1 MNSKTGSRLIASI
14 LCANMFLMNTPF
26 GVLASEI
33 SGYNQTSGTYNIEAA
48 KVSGSTGFRHYE
60 KFNLSRN
67 DVANLVYK
75 DYSKFVNLVNQQ
87 IEING
92 LVQTMKDGSFYNGHA
107 IFVSPNGMVIGA
119 SGVLNVG
126 SLSVLTPSLSK
137 YNDFKS
143 SYESGNLS
151 SYEYDAASYKGLIS
165 DSQGNIIINGKI
177 LARDEVNLYGS
188 DIKIG
193 DGSNRA
199 GIIAGANNG
208 SAYESADSA
217 RAAFDSLVSNN
228 ITDTNGFSL
237 SDGKIQI
244 VANSESGFIDEGGDV
259 TSKVEIKKADLGANK
274 IDISSKAE
282 VDRQERIDL
291 ASAKIDVED
300 STLTGDTISIIAEA
314 NQKKEFDI
322 ANPIDD
328 GQFVISILDDIFDG
342 DAPNVTSLWG
352 VAGKAVADVT
362 IKNSTI
368 NALKATSSDAEN
380 PDLSVLIHAEAS
392 SDTSENANFLTP
404 AIIDLIKND
413 EAHISEY
420 FSTGTYNGFEGA
432 RSSAT
437 VTFEKSTINANASDA
452 KNVEISTAASSNLDA
467 NNRVLAFMMPIG
479 MYATGTE
486 TVSKAIVK
494 GSTLN
499 VTKGD
504 VDVVAVSTNENA
516 VNLTNESLVN
526 ILVEDEQ
533 LYMLLNNTNKT
544 ETDALII
551 AADDGTKSVVNSKN
565 LTVLATNLSNIE
577 SEVGMTS
584 KANKNGATT
593 GNTGISVVGILNRS
607 DNKVTAKIADSN
619 ITTQEDTSV
628 IAQSLNVTKN
638 TAEAAISDQGTS
650 APKTFDQNTKKK
662 LKDIQKKY
670 LNKNIF
676 DMIKGRNDMV
686 PEQSASLEAGGALV
700 WSNTNNTTNAIIE
713 NSDVKA
719 ADAKV
724 QANTVDLVVNSTDSD
739 ASDTNGEGNNG
750 IGIAVIVNQENNTS
764 HANIKNST
772 VSADSVFVDATTE
785 IPMNQGKLTFGIKLP
800 FKICGEENLQFGT
813 KFSSEANGKWD
824 LSFVRPNPTLE
835 GNEPKFEVTG
845 LAEQSI
851 TSTYSGL
858 KPKLRFGGLFNNFA
872 HSESKGD
879 TVGVSGAVVY
889 NDVVNNTTAE
899 ITDGSTITIKS
910 AKEDD
915 AQGNLVVNAVNSV
928 IGYNAAG
935 MVEFLIGLIN
945 NQIPGQPDDGYVP
958 NAEAGTFGLGTNFL
972 WNNYTNNATA
982 KIDNSSVSAEKG
994 DVNVNSA
1001 TEQSYITLI
1010 MTGGKSSAVGIDG
1023 SISVQKIKGDTLAVI
1038 SNVDGENSISAN
1050 NISINAGKAQIRTTG
1065 GKVER
1070 YDESNLAKW
1079 KVQDSSAEGDDKYVR
1094 DAKDAITNI
1103 IAQGGWS
1110 SQDKTIHNTVQTSS
1124 FGISVGTSVGVSDVD
1139 RSVKAK
1145 IENSKVTS
1153 TGDTTVNAETY
1164 NQKVDVEV
1172 AAAFS
1177 GGVSQEEN
1185 DDVQNAVNNAQDP
1198 QDAEDDNIF
1207 GNLFDN
1213 EDEYMRNPVGNAL
1226 AAIQGQFN
1234 LSLAGAVDVS
1244 TDNTKV
1250 EALISNNST
1259 IDAGGTLT
1267 LNADRESKNVN
1278 IGGGLGKSRKV
1289 GAGAA
1294 VNYYKQEG
1302 HVKSFIDGSTV
1313 TFSGD
1318 SPELKIDANNKNWI
1332 LDIAIGAGIAT
1343 SAAEQDAGFESAIGG
1358 SASFNTLKPNIEAY
1372 INGSTISIA
1381 QDGSGNI
1388 KTTINAKNDID
1399 VYNIA
1404 GGGTYLS
1411 GATSGLSAGAAVNY
1425 NNVKNTIST
1434 YIKDSTLND
1443 IGKLTMLSDADNNL
1457 NSFAVA
1463 GSIVTGTQ
1471 GFSLAFDGSVDVDY
1485 VHDTISS
1492 KVINSTITAAD
1503 DIEVKANSKSEN
1515 LAVAGSIDFTTAQ
1528 SGAGVNGDVVVNV
1541 FRNNITAEIDK
1552 NSNILKSKDIN
1563 VSATSTEKS
1572 NVIPVGASVATNSQ
1586 FLMAAAN
1593 VGINVIDN
1601 SVKAHV
1607 SGNIGVDIED
1617 DEATNINNLKVVA
1630 FDETT
1635 LYSRGGTLALASADS
1650 IANIAGSVNVDK
1662 INKTVEAKIIDADI
1676 KSAGEVE
1683 VLANSINSLGGTP
1696 NSQGEY
1702 TRDDVTTDAY
1712 KEKMLKKN
1720 DDGEYDDLKLGNSF
1734 QNWNMF
1740 YNLSAGAH
1748 LSASGAGIGKVI
1760 ENNIRAEINNS
1771 KITADD
1777 LSILAKDYSVKNII
1791 AGSIGASSKAA
1802 AGLQAI
1808 YTRDN
1813 STTEAIIAG
1822 GSNLSIDNKIEML
1835 ANNVKDSHEILI
1847 AGSGAGNGVINAN
1860 VVLNNIT
1867 DKTIAK
1873 IDNLSSE
1880 NVISAE
1886 QININ
1891 SNEDVNQSHI
1901 IVTAG
1906 GAKGL
1911 ALSISPTINNYDMT
1925 TEAVISNTTI
1935 RNSSVDMDAQS
1946 KLDTLDISVGVAG
1959 VGQGIAGTGIAIKN
1973 NYTNTVKS
1981 YIDNA
1986 TINTTKSIDIDANSI
2001 INSNNWIAS
2010 VSVAGQGIS
2019 IVTNVLL
2026 NNVLSTVE
2034 SGIKNSIIENAGTI
2048 TINTNKNKKDDIRN
2062 KAIGLGA
2069 TNEGASAL
2077 VNVVQNIYEN
2087 TVHSYVDN
2095 TSSTAVD
2102 ALAVNSNSDRYI
2114 ENINLGLS
2122 FAGFGASLLANA
2134 LVNQIDSTTRSTANV
2149 QDKTLNISNALV
2161 LDAKDNT
2168 TAYNT
2173 MGMINGAGA
2182 GAAAGANINL
2192 YYANNLAVA
2201 EVKSS
2206 ESGQIN
2212 AGSSNIHS
2220 AIVNGLDNSN
2230 IGISIGGFGA
2240 IAGDVAIIKLG
2251 KRTST
2256 YSSGEQE
2263 SKINDAVNYTKD
2275 KYDKITANDADN
2287 VKNLYTPT
2295 SSPADIKTGAIASV
2309 NGNLKTTNDTTIKA
2323 ESKLKGLGSDEKL
2336 TLTNVNVNAGL
2347 GVVGVGV
2354 KNTQLA
2360 NNTLA
2365 EISGGRIETE
2375 NGKVSVNAESKSNV
2389 EIKNVKVEVSGLTIS
2404 GGSAIYNNSSETV
2417 AQIKDATLNTAGDI
2431 DVVSNSISTSKLDS
2445 TNVVVTL
2452 GGIASVDLAEAT
2464 DTNKSVAL
2472 ITGNTNID
2480 SIGKLNVHSTVN
2492 TDLSS
2497 VKSTV
2502 TVAGANIVGVSKNE
2516 VTANTIGKAIIENV
2530 NGTISTNGLDIIT
2543 DYDKMQVLS
2552 KANVTSVKL
2561 GDVASIDSSGAY
2573 MNADFK
2579 SGIDSLTGLIIN
2591 NTGTTN
2597 IITAKDNGNE
2607 GIVAKS
2613 EINNV
2618 HVSLQGFVAST
2629 SAKSE
2634 NTATSTTVL
2643 KVKDHN
2649 ANNLNVNSYLNSSA
2663 VSNAGSVKATVGI
2676 GVNTVSVD
2684 ANDTSTLNMNISGDN
2699 DITQNAMI
2707 NATHNSKVNSD
2718 MSAFNFS
2725 GIIGGGQR
2733 IRINSEDNANTTGN
2747 IGGDFN
2753 ANSTNI
2759 NFNTTR
2765 SSVLNKSSG
2774 SGGGVINVNDTKA
2787 TNKLTGSSTLTIDGM
2802 TSNTDI
2808 GINNLVVK
2816 NTSTNTMDV
2825 TSSNGSGGLI
2835 NVSQDKIENEFNT
2848 TTTTNINN
2856 SDINSDKDVK
2866 FEVSNNAIVKD
2877 TASMG
2882 AGGFVA
2888 VADNEANNTYTSN
2901 AKLSLNKTTINA
2913 ENINL
2918 KSSADVRNAQ
2928 NTIVDYAGG
2937 AGGFVAEN
2945 EMRLT
2950 NTINQTSEIEIKE
2963 SKLNATKDIKLNA
2976 LTSSAFKQRT
2986 DTTVGGF
2993 VAIPRS
2999 KNWLTVT
3006 NSNTIAIDA
3015 LSKLVASDELEVSFD
3030 SNNELEA
3037 RAISEAHHFGFK
3049 DPVSESYL
3057 TLTINNNLQ
3066 NNGSLQ
3072 AGNLVDINF
3081 MKDSTNN
3088 LTQYAYSEAHAAIP
3102 TTTEDGAINKN
3113 INNTLNVESGA
3124 DITSGKDVE
3133 ISYSVGKGTEDSL
3146 IAWKTIC
3153 YALFGIPISDSGSHR
3168 NSHVNH
3174 TPILKDNGKII
3185 AGQGNNKYMKINRD
3199 GSVDKETLKGFYDDD
3214 YILSD
3219 GETVSGEIIK
3229 QRTLD
3234 SIKIE
3239 IDNIQESINENNQ
3252 TIVSINNSLDA
3263 LNDRKQEVQDKIDE
3277 INDLINNGAI
3287 LTDDTL
3293 DGQGNSNFNTIV
3305 QNDIKAQ
3312 IKSRIVDDSDSTKIT
3327 ESQYNTIM
3335 TDYDAELSAIET
3347 QNRAIAAYNT
3357 EHVNEPQEYIEQPTI
3372 FEFLNDNNYGL
3383 SDEQKQTIAD
3393 GYDAVKVNLSTAT
3406 KTGFA
3411 VYQNGTNK
3419 YVAVSNP
3426 SGTGVNQTCKEI
3438 TDFNTAIENLDKQ
3451 IEPYEE
3457 KKVAILE
3464 SLAVLNADRIKLQ
3477 TDYDNTYATN
3487 PSEYEQRNGD
3497 YSITFNDITPK
3508 GAHITVDGAFNHHIN
3523 GSGIFSVASNG
3534 LKIDNYSTRTMVF
3547 NDLNIDSAINQS
3559 GLIIGGKNHGE
3570 FADKNQVVSGIDAY
3584 MYINNIIG
3592 HKSFENLPTSGVH
3605 YKSGGDDISGITI
3618 NNYYDINHP
3627 FASTFNIPKPK
3638 TASQIY
3644 IIGDI
3649 NTANELNIWNESG
3662 GILIANNTG
3671 INASSMSLISTNSSI
3686 GFLIY
3691 NENNTT
3697 PITIKTND
3705 YIFAKDG
3712 FAILT
3717 NKPVN
3722 INGTIETG
3730 YSNRSIT
3737 ITEDMIKPENLVY
3750 DPTSDETN
3758 MIDLGGYNV
3767 SPYLNDT
3774 NNIKAIYQD
3783 GQIYLYNIPD
3793 TKQSAGVSLSDT
3805 GVTLS
3810 GQIKIANGLQN
3821 ITINNETNAQLNIAD
3836 ISNNQFDGY
3845 MTPKN
3850 VNIKDDGKITV
3861 NTVDHATTNIT
3872 SNGKLSLN
3880 GVITNSIT
3888 TNYHDFPRE
3897 KGILNITAN
3906 NGLEVKQQKILLDNV
3921 LTLADSIFAH
3931 GKTNITLNDGL
3942 GDINGNITTTGEL
3955 NILNKGSEALNLNG
3969 DIKNDASRNVYPETL
3984 ISEGLINI
3992 SSENAGILNIKGDI
4006 EETEGRINIQNN
4018 GQTNIS
4024 DVSITDEKGDITIT
4038 SAGLNAMLDSEI
4050 STAEGNIEIT
4060 NNTNALKLYG
4070 DIKDQKGNISI
4081 KNNGSSSVIGGYI
4094 IDEQGD
4100 LSIVNTNG
4108 DMTISSEISHNYL
4121 NQNSEG
4127 MISIVNQPAGG
4138 KLDIQSA
4145 IQTWGTG
4152 KTEHNTSTGEDTTTA
4167 ILIDNQSTTNG
4178 LNISNAVSARVG
4190 DIIIKNAINDLN
4202 VSGMVSNFENGNI
4215 SITSQGKTSI
4225 SDTISANEG
4234 NIGIKTVGLSTTAA
4248 SIIRDNKGNITIEN
4262 VPYYD
4267 AVTDT
4272 STYNEM
4278 NLAGNIE
4285 DSDGNIQIDSYYDA
4299 VISGHITDEKG
4310 YVIIRNMGGEMTV
4323 SGDID
4328 LNRSNN
4334 DEEGFISIGSL
4345 SSGKKLDITGNII
4358 NWGEG
4363 HTSQSGTNAI
4373 NVINSASSSE
4383 GVNISGTLSAKMGN
4397 IDIENEY
4404 GKLTTTSDASISNT
4418 EKGSINIINTGKE
4431 GAEIRGD
4438 ILATDGNIG
4447 ITNTKNNLLINA
4459 AITEKKGNIN
4469 ITNTGKALT
4478 YLGDTVNESGDTKV
4492 VNNGTGIA
4500 QIGADINNN
4509 GNVTIN
4515 NNRGENLVF
4524 NGEINN
4530 FGNTS
4535 ITNNNGFTHIY
4546 GNITNE
4552 HGSTIIKN
4560 EGEFTEITS
4569 KINND
4574 TGSIGISNKNGHLK
4588 ITDTAEI
4595 NNTSN
4600 RENSNITIVNLG
4612 ETASGNLMIDGNINS
4627 FDKGYID
4634 IVNNGAE
4641 ANLTGDIFAKDGDI
4655 GITNSNAGKLSFT
4668 GNIVDY
4674 KGDVSILN
4682 NSDDGAE
4689 IGGTVLDEQGDIEI
4703 INNGGDLKV
4712 TSEITHNYL
4721 NRDAQ
4726 GMISI
4731 TNSSNAGKVEIDTAV
4746 IATDGA
4752 GKTENG
4758 KTTAILIDNQS
4769 SDYGMSLN
4777 STISARLGDIIIKNA
4792 NEDLSTAGII
4802 SNYEQGNINITNS
4815 GKDYT
4820 NTANIMNKLGDV
4832 NITNNGTGMARIGGS
4847 INNQEGSTTIDNN
4860 GKDLEVSGT
4869 IDNTGGNTTITNDDG
4884 LTRIV
4889 GDITNKG
4896 GNTVITNS
4904 GEFTEITSSI
4914 NNETGSIHI
4923 SNSKGHLNITDTASI
4938 TNTTDNSDDS
4948 ITIANAGDNLNLI
4961 GNVKSTNKGDIE
4973 ITNTGKGKAN
4983 IEGDVTANE
4992 GDIDISNSN
5001 TGELN
5006 ISGSVIDY
5014 NGNIDITN
5022 DSPDGMTVDST
5033 GKITNVKG
5041 NTTITNNKGDL
5052 TIKEGALIVN
5062 TESGNIV
5069 AENKDGKFTIAG
5081 LFKHA
5086 EIGNV
5091 TIKNSG
5097 NDELDITST
5106 GQVSV
5111 ANGNIN
5117 IQNSNY
5123 GAMKIAGNITDG
5135 NGKIDIINSS
5145 KDGAS
5150 ISGNILDKEGNTTI
5164 FNAGGA
5170 LDISGNVVDNKGDLK
5185 LVNNGADGTLIS
5197 GTVHALDG
5205 DTTVYNT
5212 AGALDISGYVVDD
5225 EGKLGITNTSDKQ
5238 TTLSGTIN
5246 AKDGDASIYT
5256 NGGLTVTDTGY
5267 VVDNKGNMSITNKG
5281 GDGTS
5286 ILGTVLT
5293 KEGNATIFNDAGKL
5307 DVSGNVV
5314 DNKGNLKLVNN
5325 GSDGTSISGTVHALD
5340 GDTTVYNTAGALDI
5354 SGYVVDDEGK
5364 LDVTNTSDLLTTISG
5379 TVNAKDG
5386 DTNIYTNG
5394 GITVTDTGYVVDD
5407 KGNLS
5412 ITNKGGDGTS
5422 ILGTVLTKDGDT
5434 TIFNDTGKLNISGN
5448 VVDNKGDLNITNTG
5462 DNGTDISGIVLA
5474 KDGKA
5479 NIHNQ
5484 SGDFTVSGIVK
5495 DESGDINIT
5504 NNGGVA
5510 DITGTVL
5517 SQNGDIDIYNSN
5529 DGALNIIGTVKDENG
5544 NINITNDS
5552 KDGTNISGTITDGT
5566 GDTTIT
5572 NNDGDLT
5579 ITETGKVTNTE
5590 GGDIKAE
5597 NNGGKFT
5604 IAGLIKHIGDT
5615 IGNIFTKNTGNKELE
5630 IAETGRVGTSNGNID
5645 INNSNDGAVKVAG
5658 FVGSDKGTTDIVNTS
5673 KDGIDI
5679 TTSGVINNKDGN
5691 INVSNTGAK
5700 GIDIQGSIKA
5710 DNQDI
5715 KITNKDSDI
5724 RIGEYES
5731 DNDNYI
5737 NAQNG
5742 NVIISQTN
5750 GDILN
5755 NITDSDNSKAHQ
5767 NNDLGNSDHAYKTLI
5782 AAGNNLVIKAKDGDI
5797 GSASHSNPGYSI
5809 NADTRDYTES
5819 INVNVKGNV
5828 NAVAQNDK
5836 DKDARLVNIR
5846 AKESDLN
5853 IENVKS
5859 DGNVILTAADWKQA
5873 DKRPTPKNNDYFT
5886 GYSINNTAKGDNSA
5900 VTGQNISI
5908 ISSNNIGSADK
5919 PFVYTQDTKKNP
5931 NSSISIEAENDIT
5944 ITARAN
5950 SKNDT
5955 KINQLISKRGTI
5967 DLDLESNGIINEITS
5982 GNGLKI
5988 TQKAQNLTIYNLG
6001 AVNEGQSGN
6010 NFDDMLYPHDG
6021 IAYGDSSSS
6030 NAVIPK
6036 YVDIK
6041 VLDAIDT
6048 PERSDSNLKIYSGYV
6063 IGNNDNNPT
6072 DIKLMA
6078 DNVYANS
6085 YDAPNSNVS
6094 TKANPN
6100 GYKQT
6105 QKTYNTKELGGED
6118 KEYNAKGLNAYGEGA
6133 PLTIDVVGVDPDV
6146 VKAVV
6151 KNPKRNNY
6159 DKQKTGT
6166 NVPDKFKNDNA
6177 NKNGSGYTAK
6187 NVVVSL
6193 NNNVNTNRGVQV
6205 GTINA
6210 DNAYI
6215 DTKDTKLSV
6224 KDGNINHYAEFRDN
6238 DKLAVV
6244 DNDYRRL
6251 VKPSDIQLYTE
6262 KTGSFALDLGETI
6275 NMHTTA
6281 PTVYNNPYELV
6292 NGYHSAWNFVN
6303 RGFKENKDLIDRI
6316 DESEALEKK
6325 YDENSK
6331 RISMRFDTTA
6341 DDGLTSDIKIYDI
6354 SRTGALIRNDKN
6366 LKRGKTTKFNIKFD
6380 DVDINVKAKVINVIG
6395 NKAGVKFINMPNE
6408 IANKIIYRY
6417 MQQADSMKSNL
6428 TTSSLYDL

>member
-1 MNSKTGSRLIASI
+1 M
-14 LCANMFLMNTPF
+14 
-26 GVLASEI
+26 
-33 SGYNQTSGTYNIEAA
+33 
-48 KVSGSTGFRHYE
+48 
-60 KFNLSRN
+60 
-67 DVANLVYK
+67 
-75 DYSKFVNLVNQQ
+75 
-87 IEING
+87 
-92 LVQTMKDGSFYNGHA
+92 
-107 IFVSPNGMVIGA
+107 
-119 SGVLNVG
+119 
-126 SLSVLTPSLSK
+126 
-137 YNDFKS
+137 
-143 SYESGNLS
+143 
-151 SYEYDAASYKGLIS
+151 
-165 DSQGNIIINGKI
+165 
-177 LARDEVNLYGS
+177 
-188 DIKIG
+188 
-193 DGSNRA
+193 
-199 GIIAGANNG
+199 
-208 SAYESADSA
+208 
-217 RAAFDSLVSNN
+217 
-228 ITDTNGFSL
+228 
-237 SDGKIQI
+237 
-244 VANSESGFIDEGGDV
+244 
-259 TSKVEIKKADLGANK
+259 
-274 IDISSKAE
+274 
-282 VDRQERIDL
+282 
-291 ASAKIDVED
+291 
-300 STLTGDTISIIAEA
+300 
-314 NQKKEFDI
+314 
-322 ANPIDD
+322 
-328 GQFVISILDDIFDG
+328 
-342 DAPNVTSLWG
+342 
-352 VAGKAVADVT
+352 
-362 IKNSTI
+362 
-368 NALKATSSDAEN
+368 
-380 PDLSVLIHAEAS
+380 
-392 SDTSENANFLTP
+392 
-404 AIIDLIKND
+404 
-413 EAHISEY
+413 
-420 FSTGTYNGFEGA
+420 
-432 RSSAT
+432 
-437 VTFEKSTINANASDA
+437 
-452 KNVEISTAASSNLDA
+452 
-467 NNRVLAFMMPIG
+467 
-479 MYATGTE
+479 
-486 TVSKAIVK
+486 
-494 GSTLN
+494 
-499 VTKGD
+499 
-504 VDVVAVSTNENA
+504 
-516 VNLTNESLVN
+516 
-526 ILVEDEQ
+526 
-533 LYMLLNNTNKT
+533 
-544 ETDALII
+544 
-551 AADDGTKSVVNSKN
+551 
-565 LTVLATNLSNIE
+565 ATNLADS
-577 SEVGMTS
+577 STEVTMDAVAGT
-584 KANKNGATT
+584 KGEGEGEEVH
-593 GNTGISVVGILNRS
+593 GNSALSAVAIMNRS
-607 DNKVTAKIADSN
+607 DNKVTALIKGSDIK
-619 ITTQEDTSV
+619 TEEDTLV
-628 IAQSLNVTKN
+628 LAQSLNITEN
-638 TAEAAISDQGTS
+638 AADGSVDDWMVKT
-650 APKTFDQNTKKK
+650 PKTFEKKYSDFLKQKQRQYFNVSIFDK
-662 LKDIQKKY
+662 LKGQ
-670 LNKNIF
+670 NIVIAGEDENPF
-676 DMIKGRNDMV
+676 AEV
-686 PEQSASLEAGGALV
+686 GGAVVLNNTNNLTTAKIENSDV
-700 WSNTNNTTNAIIE
+700 TAGDVTVQANTIDLLSNASTSDTQGEGQYGLSAAVIYNEQNNTTNAIIDKSE
-713 NSDVKA
+713 VE
-719 ADAKV
+719 ADNV
-724 QANTVDLVVNSTDSD
+724 T
-739 ASDTNGEGNNG
+739 
-750 IGIAVIVNQENNTS
+750 
-764 HANIKNST
+764 
-772 VSADSVFVDATTE
+772 VDATTE
-785 IPMNQGKLTFGIKLP
+785 LPMNVGNLSFGMKFP
-800 FKICGEENLQFGT
+800 FKIKGLDGLYVGG
-813 KFSSEANGKWD
+813 KFASEANGKWD
-824 LSFVRPNPTLE
+824 TSLE
-835 GNEPKFEVTG
+835 YPQADSEAPFFEMTG
-845 LAEQSI
+845 LAEQNIRS
-851 TSTYSGL
+851 SYNSL
-858 KPKLRFGGLFNNFA
+858 KPKFRLSGFFNNLA
-872 HSESKGD
+872 QTNSIGSNASA
-879 TVGVSGAVVY
+879 SGAVVI
-889 NDVVNNTTAE
+889 NLVNTNTTASIQNGSN
-899 ITDGSTITIKS
+899 ITLNSEENENVGNNQTSS
-910 AKEDD
+910 ASSGTV
-915 AQGNLVVNAVNSV
+915 AVNAVNSV
-928 IGYNAAG
+928 IGYNG
-935 MVEFLIGLIN
+935 LGLFDILIN
-945 NQIPGQPDDGYVP
+945 KINYKIPGQPDWEYEPTVDG
-958 NAEAGTFGLGTNFL
+958 GKFGLGANFA
-972 WNNYTNNATA
+972 WDAYTNNATA
-982 KIDNSSVSAEKG
+982 KIDNSSVEAGNGSIVV
-994 DVNVNSA
+994 DSA
-1001 TEQSYITLI
+1001 TEQSYLNVV
-1010 MTGGKSSAVGIDG
+1010 MTGAKSEAAGIDG
-1023 SISVQKIKGDTLAVI
+1023 SIHVQKIKGDTLAQI
-1038 SNVDGENSISAN
+1038 SNVTGDN
-1050 NISINAGKAQIRTTG
+1050 SINAKDILIDAGSAHIKTTG
-1065 GKVER
+1065 GKVQR
-1070 YDESNLAKW
+1070 DDDTNQAMW
-1079 KVQDSSAEGDDKYVR
+1079 KVQDSSASGDEKYAR
-1094 DAKDAITNI
+1094 EAKDEITNI
-1103 IAQGGWS
+1103 ILQGAWT
-1110 SQDKTIHNTVQTSS
+1110 SQYEEVDNTVQENSQ
-1124 FGISVGTSVGVSDVD
+1124 GVAVGASVNITDID
-1139 RSVKAK
+1139 RSVKAE
-1145 IENSKVTS
+1145 INNAVV
-1153 TGDTTVNAETY
+1153 DAINDLTVNSDTY
-1164 NQKVDVEV
+1164 NQKIDIEV

-1177 GGVSQEEN
+1177 GSVKQKEMEN
-1185 DDVQNAVNNAQDP
+1185 VQQNANNAQD
-1198 QDAEDDNIF
+1198 DEDNIF
-1207 GNLFDN
+1207 GNLFDG
-1213 EDEYMRNPVGNAL
+1213 EDEYMRNPVGNNL
-1226 AAIQGQFN
+1226 ADLQGQFSM
-1234 LSLAGAVDVS
+1234 SLAGAVDVT
-1244 TDNTKV
+1244 TDNTNV
-1250 EALISNNST
+1250 EAGIANSEVKAGNKLTVNSN
-1259 IDAGGTLT
+1259 
-1267 LNADRESKNVN
+1267 RESKNIVF
-1278 IGGGLGKSRKV
+1278 GGGLGKSKKV

-1294 VNYYKQEG
+1294 VNVYKQEG
-1302 HVKSFIDGSTV
+1302 SVKSSIDGSTI
-1313 TFSGD
+1313 TFAGNN
-1318 SPELKIDANNKNWI
+1318 PELKIDATNKNWI
-1332 LDIAIGAGIAT
+1332 LDIAIGAGAAVNN
-1343 SAAEQDAGFESAIGG
+1343 AAEWKGFQAAVGG
-1358 SASFNTLKPNIEAY
+1358 SASINTLKPTIEAY
-1372 INGSTISIA
+1372 INNSSIGMEDDKSA
-1381 QDGSGNI
+1381 YI
-1388 KTTINAKNDID
+1388 TTQINAKSDID
-1399 VYNIA
+1399 IINIA
-1404 GGGTYLS
+1404 GGGSYMHG
-1411 GATSGLSAGAAVNY
+1411 GANGLSAGAAFNY
-1425 NNVKNTIST
+1425 NNIKNTIST
-1434 YIKDSTLND
+1434 YIKNSTLDD
-1443 IGKLTMLSDADNNL
+1443 IGKLTMLADADNNL
-1457 NSFAVA
+1457 NDFAVA
-1463 GSIVTGTQ
+1463 GSIVTGTN
-1471 GFSLAFDGSVDVDY
+1471 GAAFTFAGGANVDY
-1485 VHDTISS
+1485 IHDTISA
-1492 KVINSTITAAD
+1492 KVIKSTITAND
-1503 DIEVKANSKSEN
+1503 DIDIQANSNSNN
-1515 LAVAGSIDFTTAQ
+1515 LAVAGTFDITTAQ

-1541 FRNNITAEIDK
+1541 YRNDITSEIDNTSK
-1552 NSNILKSKDIN
+1552 ILKAKDVK

-1572 NVIPVGASVATNSQ
+1572 NVIPVGVAVATGEQ
-1586 FLMAAAN
+1586 WFMAAAN
-1593 VGINVIDN
+1593 VGVNVIDN

-1720 DDGEYDDLKLGNSF
+1720 DKGEYDDLKLGNSF

-2001 INSNNWIAS
+2001 INSNNWIAA
-2010 VSVAGQGIS
+2010 VSVAGQGVS
-2019 IVTNVLL
+2019 VVTNVLL
-2026 NNVLSTVE
+2026 NNVISTLE
-2034 SGIKNSIIENAGTI
+2034 AGIKNSTLEKTGAI
-2048 TINTNKNKKDDIRN
+2048 TINTNKDKKDVIKN
-2062 KAIGLGA
+2062 KAIGLGVSG
-2069 TNEGASAL
+2069 EGASAL
-2077 VNVVQNIYEN
+2077 VNVVQNIYKN
-2087 TVHSYVDN
+2087 TVSSYVEN
-2095 TSSTAVD
+2095 TSSVD
-2102 ALAVNSNSDRYI
+2102 EGSSATVDSLIVNSNSNRDLN
-2114 ENINLGLS
+2114 NINIGVS
-2122 FAGFGASLLANA
+2122 VAGIGASLLANA
-2134 LVNQIDSTTRSTANV
+2134 LVNQIDSSTTSV
-2149 QDKTLNISNALV
+2149 VDVKDKTLNITNAV
-2161 LDAKDNT
+2161 NIDAKDNT
-2168 TAYNT
+2168 ESNNT
-2173 MGMINGAGA
+2173 MAMVNGAGL
-2182 GAAAGANINL
+2182 GAAVGANINL
-2192 YYANNLAVA
+2192 YYANNLAKA
-2201 EVKSS
+2201 ETKSS
-2206 ESGQIN
+2206 SDGQLK
-2212 AGSSNIHS
+2212 AGSSSITSNMT
-2220 AIVNGLDNSN
+2220 NGLDNDNVAVSL
-2230 IGISIGGFGA
+2230 GAGA
-2240 IAGDVAIIKLG
+2240 IAGDVAVVKLG
-2251 KRTST
+2251 KRTAT
-2256 YSSGEQE
+2256 YTESEQS

-2275 KYDKITANDADN
+2275 KYDKITENDADN

-2295 SSPADIKTGAIASV
+2295 TAASDIETGAVARV
-2309 NGNLKTTNDTTIKA
+2309 DGNLEAKNNISVKA
-2323 ESKLKGLGSDEKL
+2323 ESKLKGLGDKETLS
-2336 TLTNVNVNAGL
+2336 LTNVNVSAGI
-2347 GVVGVGV
+2347 GTIGVGV

-2365 EISGGRIETE
+2365 EISGGKVASNT
-2375 NGKVSVNAESKSNV
+2375 GSVSVNAESKSNV
-2389 EIKNVKVEVSGLTIS
+2389 DITNARVDVSGVTVS
-2404 GGSAIYNNSSETV
+2404 GGSAIYNNTSETV
-2417 AQIKDATLNTAGDI
+2417 AQIKDATVNTAGELNVI
-2431 DVVSNSISTSKLDS
+2431 SNSTSKSKLDS
-2445 TNVVVTL
+2445 TNVVVT
-2452 GGIASVDLAEAT
+2452 GGQIVAVDLAEAK
-2464 DTNKSVAL
+2464 DTNKSAAL
-2472 ITGNTNID
+2472 ISGDTNID
-2480 SIGKLNVHSTVN
+2480 SKGKLTVHSKVN

-2502 TVAGANIVGVSKNE
+2502 TVSGAGIVSVSKND
-2516 VTANTIGKAIIENV
+2516 VTANSTGRALIENV
-2530 NGTISTNGLDIIT
+2530 NGTIQANGIDIIT
-2543 DYDKMQVLS
+2543 DFDKMSAYS

-2561 GDVASIDSSGAY
+2561 GDVASVDKSGAF
-2573 MNADFK
+2573 MNANFK
-2579 SGIDSLTGLIIN
+2579 SGIDSINGLTI
-2591 NTGTTN
+2591 TN
-2597 IITAKDNGNE
+2597 LGDTSIITARDNGTD
-2607 GIVAKS
+2607 GIISKA

-2629 SAKSE
+2629 SANAE
-2634 NTATSTTVL
+2634 NTATSESVL
-2643 KVKDHN
+2643 NVKNHS
-2649 ANNLNVNSYLNSSA
+2649 AKNLNINSYLNSKA
-2663 VSNAGSVKATVGI
+2663 ISNAGATKATVGI
-2676 GVNTVSVD
+2676 GVNTVDVD
-2684 ANDTSTLNMNISGDN
+2684 AKDTSTLNLKIAGNN
-2699 DITQNAMI
+2699 TITQNAII
-2707 NATHNSKVNSD
+2707 NATHNSEVNSD
-2718 MSAFNFS
+2718 MSAFNFG

-2733 IRINSEDNANTTGN
+2733 IRINSEDTANTTGT
-2747 IGGDFN
+2747 IGGEFN
-2753 ANSTNI
+2753 ATSSTF

-2765 SSVLNKSSG
+2765 TSVLNKSSG
-2774 SGGGVINVNDTKA
+2774 SGGGVVNVNDTKA
-2787 TNKLTGSSTLTIDGM
+2787 TNKLTGSSTLTVDGLKSD
-2802 TSNTDI
+2802 TKA
-2808 GINNLVVK
+2808 GLNNLIVK
-2816 NTSTNTMDV
+2816 NTSVNTMDV

-2835 NVSQDKIENEFNT
+2835 SVSKDNIENVFNT
-2848 TTTTNINN
+2848 TTTTNVNN
-2856 SDINSDKDVK
+2856 SEINSDKDIL
-2866 FEVSNNAIVKD
+2866 FEVNNNAVVKD
-2877 TASMG
+2877 SASMG

-2901 AKLSLNKTTINA
+2901 AKLFLNKTTINA

-3153 YALFGIPISDSGSHR
+3153 YVLFGIPISDSGSHR

-3477 TDYDNTYATN
+3477 ADYDNTYATN

-3836 ISNNQFDGY
+3836 ISNNQFNGY

-3931 GKTNITLNDGL
+3931 GKTNITLNNGQ
-3942 GDINGNITTTGEL
+3942 GNVYGNISTTGEL
-3955 NILNKGSEALNLNG
+3955 NIFNKGAETLNLNG

-4024 DVSITDEKGDITIT
+4024 DESITDEKGDITIT

-4383 GVNISGTLSAKMGN
+4383 GVNISGTLSARTGDVN
-4397 IDIENEY
+4397 ILNEY

-4447 ITNTKNNLLINA
+4447 ITNTKNDLLINA
-4459 AITEKKGNIN
+4459 DITEKKGNIN

-4524 NGEINN
+4524 SGEINN

-4552 HGSTIIKN
+4552 NGSTIIKN

-4595 NNTSN
+4595 NNTSE

-4627 FDKGYID
+4627 YDKGYID
-4634 IVNNGAE
+4634 IINNGAE

-4758 KTTAILIDNQS
+4758 KTTAILIDNKS
-4769 SDYGMSLN
+4769 TDYGMSLN
-4777 STISARLGDIIIKNA
+4777 STISARVGDIVINNA
-4792 NEDLSTAGII
+4792 SDDLSTLGLI
-4802 SNYEQGNINITNS
+4802 SIYEKGDINITNS

-4820 NTANIMNKLGDV
+4820 NSADIMNKLGDV
-4832 NITNNGTGMARIGGS
+4832 NITNDGTSMARIGGS
-4847 INNQEGSTTIDNN
+4847 INNQDGDTTIDNN
-4860 GKDLEVSGT
+4860 GKNLEVSGT
-4869 IDNTGGNTTITNDDG
+4869 INNAGGNTTITNIDG

-4889 GDITNKG
+4889 GDISNKG

-4923 SNSKGHLNITDTASI
+4923 SNSKGHLNITDAASI

-5164 FNAGGA
+5164 FNAGGT

-5185 LVNNGADGTLIS
+5185 LVNNGADGT
-5197 GTVHALDG
+5197 
-5205 DTTVYNT
+5205 
-5212 AGALDISGYVVDD
+5212 
-5225 EGKLGITNTSDKQ
+5225 
-5238 TTLSGTIN
+5238 
-5246 AKDGDASIYT
+5246 
-5256 NGGLTVTDTGY
+5256 
-5267 VVDNKGNMSITNKG
+5267 
-5281 GDGTS
+5281 
-5286 ILGTVLT
+5286 
-5293 KEGNATIFNDAGKL
+5293 
-5307 DVSGNVV
+5307 
-5314 DNKGNLKLVNN
+5314 
-5325 GSDGTSISGTVHALD
+5325 SISGTVHALD
-5340 GDTTVYNTAGALDI
+5340 GDTTVYNTAGTLDI

-5448 VVDNKGDLNITNTG
+5448 VVDNKGDLKLVNNGESGTDISGVLLAKDGDTTVYNTQGGINISGNVVDNKGDLNITNTG

-5484 SGDFTVSGIVK
+5484 SGNFTVSGTVK

-5590 GGDIKAE
+5590 GGNIKTE
-5597 NNGGKFT
+5597 NNGEKLT
-5604 IAGLIKHIGDT
+5604 IAGIIKHIGDA
-5615 IGNIFTKNTGNKELE
+5615 IGNIFVKNTGNKDLE
-5630 IAETGRVGTSNGNID
+5630 IAQTGRVETSNGNID
-5645 INNSNDGAVKVAG
+5645 INNSNDGGIKVAG
-5658 FVGSDKGTTDIVNTS
+5658 FVGSDKGSSEIVNTS
-5673 KDGIDI
+5673 KDGITI
-5679 TTSGVINNKDGN
+5679 STSGVINNKDGN
-5691 INVSNTGAK
+5691 INISNTGTN
-5700 GIDIQGSIKA
+5700 GIDIQGSIKT

-5715 KITNKDSDI
+5715 KITNKNSDI

-5750 GDILN
+5750 GNILN
-5755 NITDSDNSKAHQ
+5755 NITDPDNSKTHQ

-5782 AAGNNLVIKAKDGDI
+5782 AAGSNLIINTKDGDI
-5797 GSASHSNPGYSI
+5797 GSTSHSNPGYSI

-5828 NAVAQNDK
+5828 NATAENNKEK
-5836 DKDARLVNIR
+5836 DVRLINIR
-5846 AKESDLN
+5846 AKDSDLN
-5853 IENVKS
+5853 AENIKS

-5873 DKRPTPKNNDYFT
+5873 DQNPTPDDEAYFT
-5886 GYSINNTAKGDNSA
+5886 GYSINNKAKGDNST

-5908 ISSNNIGSADK
+5908 ISSNNIGSEDK
-5919 PFVYTQDTKKNP
+5919 PLVYTQDTKKNP
-5931 NSSISIEAENDIT
+5931 NSSISIEAENDVHIV
-5944 ITARAN
+5944 AKSN

-5955 KINQLISKRGTI
+5955 KINQLITKRGTI
-5967 DLDLESNGIINEITS
+5967 DLNLESNGIINEITA

-6001 AVNEGQSGN
+6001 AVNDGN
-6010 NFDDMLYPHDG
+6010 SDNSFDDMLYPHDN

-6030 NAVIPK
+6030 DSIIPK

-6041 VLDAIDT
+6041 VLDAMDT

-6085 YDAPNSNVS
+6085 YDAPDSTVS
-6094 TKANPN
+6094 TKANPD

-6118 KEYNAKGLNAYGEGA
+6118 KEYTAKGLNAYGDGA
-6133 PLTIDVVGVDPDV
+6133 PLTIDIAGVDPDTV
-6146 VKAVV
+6146 NAVV

-6159 DKQKTGT
+6159 NKQNSGT
-6166 NVPDKFKNDNA
+6166 DVPAKFQNDNS
-6177 NKNGSGYTAK
+6177 NKHNSGYSAK
-6187 NVVVSL
+6187 TVAVSL
-6193 NNNVNTNRGVQV
+6193 NNNVNTNRGVAA

-6210 DNAYI
+6210 NNAYI
-6215 DTKDTKLSV
+6215 DTKDTNLSI
-6224 KDGNINHYAEFRDN
+6224 KDGNISNYAEFRNN
-6238 DKLAVV
+6238 DKVAVV
-6244 DNDYRRL
+6244 DNDFRRI
-6251 VKPSDIQLYTE
+6251 VKPADIQLYTE
-6262 KTGSFALDLGETI
+6262 KTGSFTLDLGDTI
-6275 NMHTTA
+6275 NMQTSA
-6281 PTVYNNPYELV
+6281 PTVYNNPYMLV

-6303 RGFKENKDLIDRI
+6303 RGFKENKNLIDRI

-6331 RISMRFDTTA
+6331 RISMRFDTTG
-6341 DDGLTSDIKIYDI
+6341 DNGLQSNVKIYDI
-6354 SRTGALIRNDKN
+6354 STTGALIRNNDK
-6366 LKRGKTTKFNIKFD
+6366 LKLGKKTTIKIKFD
-6380 DVDINVKAKVINVIG
+6380 DVDIRLKAKVVNVKG
-6395 NKAGVKFINMPNE
+6395 NKAGIEFIDMPRNV
-6408 IANKIIYRY
+6408 ANKILYRY

-6428 TTSSLYDL
+6428 TSSSL